1 MRTIRDRFDDVGM
14 TDAPRTPGTVA
25 VPGAVLSFDVVG
37 DLADATP
44 DAPPL
49 VLAGSPMDST
59 GFGSLAARLDGR
71 VLVLTD
77 PRNTGRST
85 RDDDTA
91 AVTPEQH
98 AEDLHALVEALGVGP
113 VDLFAS
119 SGAAV
124 NSLFLVA
131 AHPDDVRV
139 LVAHEPPMAP
149 LLPDGAAIGRACDDL
164 VAAYDASGIGPGMA
178 RFISLVMHRG
188 EWTGDEPV
196 PDPAVFGLPAEDDG
210 SRNDG
215 LMANMRGE
223 GCTRVPDLAAVRD
236 ASTTVVIGV
245 GEESGGPT
253 DGEIAGRAGYAVARE
268 LGVEPVVFPSGH
280 NGFLGGEY
288 GQTGKPDEFAA
299 RLREVLSTG

>member
-1 MRTIRDRFDDVGM
+1 MLRTIPDRFEHVCM
-14 TDAPRTPGTVA
+14 THDTRTPGTVA
-25 VPGAVLSFDVVG
+25 VPDAVLAFTVIG
-37 DLADATP
+37 DLADATA
-44 DAPPL
+44 DSPPL

-59 GFGSLAARLDGR
+59 GFGSLAAGLDRR

-77 PRNTGRST
+77 PRNVGRST

-98 AEDLHALVEALGVGP
+98 ADDLHALVGKLGVGP

-131 AHPDDVRV
+131 AHPDDVRL
-139 LVAHEPPMAP
+139 LVAHEPPMTA
-149 LLPDGAAIGRACDDL
+149 LLPDAAAIGRACDDL
-164 VAAYDASGIGPGMA
+164 VATYDASGIGPGMA
-178 RFISLVMHRG
+178 RFIALVMHRG

-196 PDPAVFGLPAEDDG
+196 PDPAMFGLPSEDDG

-223 GCTRVPDLAAVRD
+223 GCTRVPDLDAVRN
-236 ASTTVVIGV
+236 ASTTVILGV
-245 GEESGGPT
+245 GEESGGPD
-253 DGEIAGRAGYAVARE
+253 DGEIAGRSAYAVAE
-268 LGVEPVVFPSGH
+268 ALGQEPVVFPGGH
-280 NGFLGGEY
+280 NGFLGGEF
-288 GQTGKPDEFAA
+288 GQTGKPEEFAA
-299 RLREVLSTG
+299 KLRAVLGR

>member
-1 MRTIRDRFDDVGM
+1 MA
-14 TDAPRTPGTVA
+14 DAPRTPGTVA
-25 VPGAVLSFDVVG
+25 VPGAVLAFDVIG

-59 GFGSLAARLDGR
+59 GFGSLAAALQASGSDR

-113 VDLFAS
+113 VDVFAS

-124 NSLFLVA
+124 NFLHLVA
-131 AHPDDVRV
+131 MHPGDVRI
-139 LVAHEPPMAP
+139 LVAHEPPMTA
-149 LLPDGAAIGRACDDL
+149 LLPDAAAIARVCADM
-164 VAAYDASGIGPGMA
+164 VATYDAAGQGPAMA
-178 RFISLVMHRG
+178 RFIGLVMHRG
-188 EWTGDEPV
+188 EVTGEEPV
-196 PDPAVFGLPAEDDG
+196 PDPAMFGLPSEDDG
-210 SRNDG
+210 SRNDP

-223 GCTRVPDLAAVRD
+223 GVTRVPDLDAVR
-236 ASTTVVIGV
+236 AAGTRVVVGV

-253 DGEIAGRAGYAVARE
+253 DGEIAGRSAYAVARA
-268 LGVEPVVFPSGH
+268 LGQEPVVFPGGH
-280 NGFLGGEY
+280 NGFLGGEF
-288 GQTGKPDEFAA
+288 GQTGKPEEFAA
-299 RLREVLSTG
+299 RLREVLG

>member
-1 MRTIRDRFDDVGM
+1 M
-14 TDAPRTPGTVA
+14 THIRTPGTVA
-25 VPGAVLSFDVVG
+25 VPGAVLSYTVIG
-37 DLADATP
+37 DLAAATP
-44 DAPPL
+44 DEPP
-49 VLAGSPMDST
+49 VLLGGSPMDST
-59 GFGSLAARLDGR
+59 GFETLVAGLAPTGR

-77 PRNTGRST
+77 PRNVGRST

-98 AEDLHALVEALGVGP
+98 AEDLHAVIDALGVGP
-113 VDLFAS
+113 VDFFAT

-124 NSLFLVA
+124 NALFLVA
-131 AHPDDVRV
+131 AHPDDVRL

-149 LLPDGAAIGRACDDL
+149 LLPDGVRIGRACDEL
-164 VAAYDASGIGPGMA
+164 VRVYDAEGIGPAMA
-178 RFISLVMHRG
+178 RFIGLVMHRG

-196 PDPAVFGLPAEDDG
+196 PDPAMFGLPGEDDG

-236 ASTTVVIGV
+236 GSTTVVIGV
-245 GEESGGPT
+245 GEESGGPV

-268 LGVEPVVFPSGH
+268 LGIEPVVFPGGH

-288 GQTGKPDEFAA
+288 GQTGKPEEFAA
-299 RLREVLSTG
+299 ALRDVLSRA

>member
-1 MRTIRDRFDDVGM
+1 LRTIRDRFDDGAM

-44 DAPPL
+44 ESPPL

-59 GFGSLAARLDGR
+59 GFGSLASRLDGR

-77 PRNTGRST
+77 PRNVGRST
-85 RDDDTA
+85 REDDTA

-113 VDLFAS
+113 VDLFAT

-124 NSLFLVA
+124 NALFLVA
-131 AHPDDVRV
+131 AHPDDVRL

-149 LLPDGAAIGRACDDL
+149 LLPDGDAIVRACDEL
-164 VAAYDASGIGPGMA
+164 VAAYDSDGIGPGMA

-196 PDPAVFGLPAEDDG
+196 PDPAVFGLPTEDDG

-215 LMANMRGE
+215 LMANMRGG
-223 GCTRVPDLAAVRD
+223 GCSRVPDLDAVR
-236 ASTTVVIGV
+236 AAPTRVVLGV
-245 GEESGGPT
+245 GEESGGPE
-253 DGEIAGRAGYAVARE
+253 DGEIAGRAGHAVARE
-268 LGVEPVVFPSGH
+268 LGVEPVVFPGGH

-299 RLREVLSTG
+299 RLREVLADR